1 MNNIAAIVVFYNPIY
16 EDVLKNLESYATHC
30 DQLIIV
36 DNSTQCTKKLI
47 DIIDSKYNLCYINN
61 NSNLGIATALNI
73 GCDKAIQ
80 LGYDWTL
87 TMDQDSEF
95 VNFKQY
101 KECLFIHYNSKE
113 IAIIAVDNICLTSYK
128 KELSKFFDK
137 KFIEDYAENHMRE
150 LIAKSSVF
158 QSIEADFVITS
169 GNFLNLK
176 LFNKIGRFEDKL
188 FIDEVDFDY
197 CAKCLINNY
206 KIIKFINIKII
217 HQLGNYVNGINQH
230 NYMRKYYI
238 FRNNLYMASKY
249 GKKFPIYSY
258 KKVLILFKKS
268 LSYIL
273 RKEEDKYKKIKSM
286 FMAISDFLIN
296 NYGNKF
302 K

>member
-47 DIIDSKYNLCYINN
+47 NTIDSKYNLCYINN
-61 NSNLGIATALNI
+61 NDNLGIATALNI

-101 KECLFIHYNSKE
+101 KECLFMHYNSKE

-158 QSIEADFVITS
+158 QNIEVDFVITS

-249 GKKFPIYSY
+249 GKKFPTYSY

-273 RKEEDKYKKIKSM
+273 RKEEDKYKKVKSM
-286 FMAISDFLIN
+286 LMAISDFLIN